1 MKKLI
6 CFRQMSDERKCQR
19 GADDRRTDIL
29 PSAQQ
34 ELPIVFRLKR
44 IPEEVDF
51 LREDRFLECKAQEM
65 KQYHQECTQNPAYA
79 ADQDDQPVISYAEA
93 SYGIGKKKDH

>member
-1 MKKLI
+1 MIIWRVFWQEMKKLI
-6 CFRQMSDERKCQR
+6 CFRQMSDERKWQR

-44 IPEEVDF
+44 I
-51 LREDRFLECKAQEM
+51 LAKARFPQGRSVPRM
-65 KQYHQECTQNPAYA
+65 QSPGN
-79 ADQDDQPVISYAEA
+79 EA
-93 SYGIGKKKDH
+93 VSPGMHPKSRLCRRSG